1 MADDAIGHV
10 AQVAAEMKVA
20 PGMTL
25 IPTAA
30 ALVPQEAAK
39 MTMVRKTTVTV
50 VILVVPDRPVNL
62 EVMTEEMTTVMAL
75 VARRPPTPLVVGPG
89 LGQRGRT

>member
-1 MADDAIGHV
+1 MVDDAIGHV

-30 ALVPQEAAK
+30 ALVHREAET
-39 MTMVRKTTVTV
+39 MTVVGKTMVTV
-50 VILVVPDRPVNL
+50 VIMNDPDRPVSPQ
-62 EVMTEEMTTVMAL
+62 VVVKEMTTITAMT
-75 VARRPPTPLVVGPG
+75 ARCPPRPLVVDPRIG
-89 LGQRGRT
+89 

>member
-10 AQVAAEMKVA
+10 VQVAAEMKVA

-30 ALVPQEAAK
+30 ALVHQEAVT
-39 MTMVRKTTVTV
+39 MTMVGKTMVTV
-50 VILVVPDRPVNL
+50 VIMDDPDRPVSPQ
-62 EVMTEEMTTVMAL
+62 VVVKEMTTITVMA
-75 VARRPPTPLVVGPG
+75 ARCPPRPLVVDPR
-89 LGQRGRT
+89 LS

>member
-30 ALVPQEAAK
+30 ALVHQEAVT
-39 MTMVRKTTVTV
+39 MTMVGKTMVTA
-50 VILVVPDRPVNL
+50 VIMDDPDRPVSL
-62 EVMTEEMTTVMAL
+62 EVMATEMTTITAMT
-75 VARRPPTPLVVGPG
+75 ARCPTRPLVVDPRIG
-89 LGQRGRT
+89 